1 MWIVRLALRNPYSV
15 AVMAAFFLIMG
26 VLCASSMLTD
36 IFPIIDIPVVS
47 VIWAYPG
54 LTAEEMESRVIII
67 NERAFSTT
75 VQGVSQMESQ
85 SLPGIGNLRVYF
97 QPGTDIGS
105 AVAQA
110 AAVCE
115 TILRILPP
123 GITPPNIL
131 PFNAANVPVAQLTLS
146 GDASEQELFDYGL
159 NFLRIRLFTIPGLAT
174 PAPYG
179 GAQREINV
187 DVDPAMAAAKGVSP
201 QDVSSTLQAAN
212 IIEPAGI
219 ARIGKLEY
227 NILTNS
233 SPKDLQDFKRFP
245 VKIINGRE
253 VRLGEVAKIEDS
265 HADQTNIVRINGKRA
280 AYLNIL
286 KKSDASTLEVVDK
299 VKALLPSLRNEAPKN
314 INMKVDFDQSTFVR
328 AAVHSVFQ
336 EAIIAAV
343 LVSIMIL
350 IFLGSWRSVVIVCTS
365 IPLSILASIIGLKLT
380 GNSINIM
387 TLGGLALSIGMLV
400 DDATVEI
407 ENINRNRPISENITV
422 AILKGAHQIALPAI
436 VTTLAICI
444 VFFPIVLLT
453 GPAKFLF
460 VPLSES
466 VVFAMIISYIL
477 SRTLVPVLS
486 RILLRNAPMEAHPD
500 EASEKGQQKKE
511 ESSHKAQQPQYNTHS
526 AIGRF
531 SKRFNEKREDYLD
544 KLKNRYGSALSVLLT
559 YPKMTLGAFFVFF
572 GLSLLLP
579 FFVIGTDFF
588 PTTDAGILRI
598 HFRAPSG
605 SRIEESERI
614 IAQAEERLRKIIPED
629 ELETINSNI
638 GVPTSYNLAFVPTDN
653 TASMDTEMLIALK
666 EKHHPSEEYRQKI
679 RKDFSEN
686 FPGSVIYFQPADI
699 VSQVLNFGLAAP
711 IDLQF
716 ESRDSNLAY
725 DYAKKARDKVRLI
738 PGAEDVVIR
747 QVLDYPSLQINLD
760 RERSAYVG
768 ITERDATSSLLY
780 ALTGSGLVSPNYYI
794 NPQNNVNY
802 QVVTKL
808 PIKEVSSLNELL
820 SVPVTAAS
828 SGSINQQ
835 AGTAATDM
843 YPSPPAQSIGN
854 LGEVVPTTTMSQ
866 INHVN
871 VQKVIDV
878 LASVDGRDLGGV
890 VRDIKEALSSLGK
903 LPQGLKIHFRG
914 QNEVMEE
921 SFTKL
926 GLGMI
931 LAGVLVY
938 LLMVTLFQSWVD
950 PLIIMIAIPGAISGI
965 LWVLALTG
973 TTINVESLMGTIMAI
988 GIAVSNSNLMVNF
1001 ANDFRVEQQGEKQ
1014 DDKQKSKKPSG
1025 KSNEA
1030 VEAALEAGKT
1040 RLRPVLMTA
1049 IAMILGMLPMAL
1061 GLSDAGSQN
1070 APLGRAVIGGLL
1082 FSTITTLF
1090 VVPVTYILLRKGM
1103 PTKHEVRKQYLQEE
1117 VPFDEELKR
1126 ENQRDL
1132 EQAPQSA

>member
-26 VLCASSMLTD
+26 ILCASSMLTD
-36 IFPIIDIPVVS
+36 IFPVIDIPVVS
-47 VIWAYPG
+47 VVWYYPG

-85 SLPGIGNLRVYF
+85 SLPGIGILRVYF
-97 QPGTDIGS
+97 QAGTDIGS

-123 GITPPNIL
+123 GITPPNVL
-131 PFNAANVPVAQLTLS
+131 PFNAASVPVAQLTLS
-146 GDASEQELFDYGL
+146 GDGVSEQELYDYGL
-159 NFLRIRLFTIPGLAT
+159 NFIRIRLFTIPGLAT

-201 QDVSSTLQAAN
+201 QDVSNTLLASN

-227 NILTNS
+227 NVLTNS
-233 SPKDLQDFKRFP
+233 SPKSIEDFRRFP
-245 VKIINGRE
+245 IKIINGRE
-253 VRLGEVAKIEDS
+253 IRLGEVAKVQDS
-265 HADQTNIVRINGKRA
+265 HADQINLVRINGKRA

-286 KKSDASTLEVVDK
+286 KKADASTLTVIDQ
-299 VKALLPSLRNEAPKN
+299 VKALLPSLREEAPKGMT
-314 INMKVDFDQSTFVR
+314 MKLDFDQSKFVR
-328 AAVHSVFQ
+328 ASVHSVFE
-336 EAIIAAV
+336 EAMIAAV

-350 IFLGSWRSVVIVCTS
+350 VFLGSWRSVIIVCTS

-407 ENINRNRPISENITV
+407 ENINRNRPSADNITV
-422 AILKGAHQIALPAI
+422 AILRGAHQIALPAI

-460 VPLSES
+460 TPLSES

-477 SRTLVPVLS
+477 SRTLVPVLA
-486 RILLRNAPMEAHPD
+486 RILLRNAPMEHADGASPTHPD
-500 EASEKGQQKKE
+500 TWA
-511 ESSHKAQQPQYNTHS
+511 
-526 AIGRF
+526 GRF
-531 SKRFNEKREDYLD
+531 GKKFNEKREKYLESVKD
-544 KLKNRYGSALSVLLT
+544 RYGKALSALLA
-559 YPKMTLGAFFVFF
+559 YPHLSIGSFFVLFAV
-572 GLSLLLP
+572 SLLLP

-588 PTTDAGILRI
+588 PSTDVGILRI
-598 HFRAPSG
+598 HFRAPPG
-605 SRIEESERI
+605 SRIEETERI
-614 IAQAEERLRKIIPED
+614 ISIAEERIRKIIPED
-629 ELETINSNI
+629 EIETINSDI
-638 GVPTSYNLAFVPTDN
+638 GVPTSYNLAFVPSDN

-666 EKHHPSEEYRQKI
+666 EKHHPSAEYRQKI
-679 RKDFSEN
+679 RKDFAEN

-711 IDLQF
+711 VDIQF
-716 ESRDSNLAY
+716 ESRDSNQAY
-725 DYAKKARDKVRLI
+725 SLAKKVRDQIRSI

-747 QVLDYPSLQINLD
+747 QVLDYPSLQVNVD
-760 RERSAYVG
+760 RERAAHVG
-768 ITERDATSSLLY
+768 LTERDATSSLLI
-780 ALTGSGLVSPNYYI
+780 ALTGTGLVDPNYYI

-802 QVVTKL
+802 QVVTKF

-820 SVPVTAAS
+820 QIPITPGS
-828 SGSINQQ
+828 SGSVNQQ
-835 AGTAATDM
+835 AGIAPTDL
-843 YPSPPAQSIGN
+843 YPQPLAQSIGN
-854 LGEVVPTTTMSQ
+854 IAEVIPTTTMSQ

-878 LASVDGRDLGGV
+878 LANIEGRDLGGV
-890 VRDIKEALSSLGK
+890 VREIKEVLHSLGE
-903 LPQGLKIHFRG
+903 LPKGMKIHFRG

-950 PLIIMIAIPGAISGI
+950 PLIIMMAIPGALSGI
-965 LWVLALTG
+965 LWILALTG

-1001 ANDFRVEQQGEKQ
+1001 ANDFRVQQEAKADGP
-1014 DDKQKSKKPSG
+1014 KKDPAH
-1025 KSNEA
+1025 EA
-1030 VEAALEAGKT
+1030 IEAALEAGKT
-1040 RLRPVLMTA
+1040 RLRPILMTA
-1049 IAMILGMLPMAL
+1049 IAMVLGMLPMAL
-1061 GLSDAGSQN
+1061 SLSDAGSQN

-1082 FSTITTLF
+1082 FSTLTTLF
-1090 VVPVTYILLRKGM
+1090 IVPVTYTILRKKT
-1103 PTKHEVRKQYLQEE
+1103 PTKHEIRKKYLQEE
-1117 VPFDEELKR
+1117 VPFNEELER
-1126 ENQRDL
+1126 EAEKDL
-1132 EQAPQSA
+1132 EQDKQSA